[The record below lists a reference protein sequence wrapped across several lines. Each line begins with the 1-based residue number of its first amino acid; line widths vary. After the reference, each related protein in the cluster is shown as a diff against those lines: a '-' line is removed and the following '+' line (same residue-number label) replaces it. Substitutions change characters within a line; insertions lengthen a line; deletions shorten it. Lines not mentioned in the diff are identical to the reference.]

1 MNNLLSYYLLVGA
14 FLFSIGIAMVVVKRN
29 VIMVLM
35 GIELMMNAVN
45 INLVAFGRNDPAI
58 QGQMFALFVIVVAVC
73 EAVIALALVLKVFEH
88 FKTVDLDKIN
98 ELKG

>member
-14 FLFSIGIAMVVVKRN
+14 FLFSIGIAMVIVKRN

-45 INLVAFGRNDPAI
+45 INLVAFGRNDPNI

-88 FKTVDLDKIN
+88 FKTINLDKIN

>member
-45 INLVAFGRNDPAI
+45 INLVAFGRNDPNI

-88 FKTVDLDKIN
+88 FKTIDLDKIN

>member
-45 INLVAFGRNDPAI
+45 INLVAFGRNDPNI

-88 FKTVDLDKIN
+88 FRTIDLDKIN